1 MKTQHRFH
9 FPKVT
14 GRNVQELP
22 SDFDFHV
29 SIGDRIEFEAI
40 PGTEWVVTQKKF
52 KVLFDGSVEY
62 VDYET
67 DEA

>member
-29 SIGDRIEFEAI
+29 SIGDR
-40 PGTEWVVTQKKF
+40 VVLGHCAGNREIGLLSRTQIT
-52 KVLFDGSVEY
+52 LFD
-62 VDYET
+62 VDWLYR
-67 DEA
+67 